1 MVCTLHGSIF
11 FLTRVCWCSDKLCS
25 LTVVSLSW
33 AHVLIPFIDSCW
45 FLMQP
50 CQRDWRSLP
59 FNIGLHPCPSHAE
72 MSPDSLNLL
81 KIWTRNGK
89 ISEFLA
95 VWLWEAVCLTV
106 GPQNWSQSGGSEHF
120 TTNACIY
127 KNQGSWWDK
136 ILIIVS
142 VPVLCHVM
150 LSKRRRKWSHSLC
163 KGLPHN
169 RQTVLAPVSWTV
181 TQCSL
186 SLWTGKHSYQG
197 STLNQ
202 RRNRSSWMFVFS
214 SRRQTLVLMVRF
226 HGEFEG
232 LVLIW

>member
-1 MVCTLHGSIF
+1 MLDFELYSANSVVGHQSDSHGLRSRGELEIWFALCMVAFF

-142 VPVLCHVM
+142 VSCFVSCNVVKKKEEM
-150 LSKRRRKWSHSLC
+150 ITFSL
-163 KGLPHN
+163 
-169 RQTVLAPVSWTV
+169 
-181 TQCSL
+181 
-186 SLWTGKHSYQG
+186 
-197 STLNQ
+197 
-202 RRNRSSWMFVFS
+202 
-214 SRRQTLVLMVRF
+214 
-226 HGEFEG
+226 
-232 LVLIW
+232 